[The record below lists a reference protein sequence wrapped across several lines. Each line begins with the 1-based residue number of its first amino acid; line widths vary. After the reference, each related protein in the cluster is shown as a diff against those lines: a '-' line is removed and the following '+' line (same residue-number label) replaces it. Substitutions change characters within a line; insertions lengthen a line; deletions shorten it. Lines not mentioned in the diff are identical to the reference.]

1 MRISGFLN
9 PGSRDVVFRLPLFRL
24 VSGHIHFS
32 DLCLQPL
39 NQFLILFQKDKFV
52 NCSRTHPSTLNLSL
66 KLRPTRN
73 LTIAMAETNTD
84 PSEDEAPVPTFIW
97 HDESPSFPAPTMQFQ
112 IAYDPEMIVDLSHP
126 STLYPGALN
135 EAENQLGAAQCQ
147 EMENHTSA
155 VCMGCWRAKVKCDRQ
170 APCGIPHLR

>member
-1 MRISGFLN
+1 MN
-9 PGSRDVVFRLPLFRL
+9 PGSRDAVFWHLLFRL
-24 VSGHIHFS
+24 VSGNIHFS
-32 DLCLQPL
+32 DLCLPPEIQVGFSSRNTRML
-39 NQFLILFQKDKFV
+39 NV
-52 NCSRTHPSTLNLSL
+52 PETHPIHHKSL

-126 STLYPGALN
+126 STLYPGAFN
-135 EAENQLGAAQCQ
+135 EAENQLGPVQCQ

-155 VCMGCWRAKVKCDRQ
+155 VCMGCWKAKVKCDRQ
-170 APCGIPHLR
+170 SPCGIAPPR